1 VIETEEQKLLD
12 LGVAIDSRRRIVSV
26 TDLVSMR
33 F

>member
-12 LGVAIDSRRRIVSV
+12 LGVAIDGRRRIVGVSDV
-26 TDLVSMR
+26 VSMR